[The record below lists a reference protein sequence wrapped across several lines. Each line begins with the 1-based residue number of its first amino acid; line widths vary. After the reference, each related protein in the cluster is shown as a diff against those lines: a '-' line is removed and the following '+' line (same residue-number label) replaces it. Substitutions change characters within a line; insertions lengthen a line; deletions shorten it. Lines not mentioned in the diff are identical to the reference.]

1 MTETTPLGLIMIA
14 IVTVIVLAAWIALVF
29 YADAHP
35 AWRRH
40 DPPGHDTAG
49 QAARMTGRQQH
60 NVDDASRQ
68 VHKSMAARPEVGASA
83 ERAAGMAPDKASA
96 G

>member
-14 IVTVIVLAAWIALVF
+14 IVIVLAAWIVLVF

-40 DPPGHDTAG
+40 EPPGHDTAG
-49 QAARMTGRQQH
+49 RAARVTARRHQD
-60 NVDDASRQ
+60 NVDDASHQ
-68 VHKSMAARPEVGASA
+68 INKVMATRPDVAAST
-83 ERAAGMAPDKASA
+83 ERAARIAPDKASA